1 MYFDSPGKENTVK
14 TIEIAVQAI
23 KDFDIHHVVLATT
36 TGYTA
41 QCFPALEGVTVVC
54 IPHAYGFKEP
64 GKNELSD
71 ETIHQLQNKGF
82 RVYASSHA
90 LSGAER
96 GITGKFGGISPV
108 EMIAHTLRFFGQA

>member
-23 KDFDIHHVVLATT
+23 KDFDMHHVVLATT

-41 QCFPALEGVTVVC
+41 QCFPALEGVTGVC
-54 IPHAYGFKEP
+54 IPHAYGFNEP

-71 ETIHQLQNKGF
+71 ETIHQVQNKGF
-82 RVYASSHA
+82 RV
-90 LSGAER
+90 
-96 GITGKFGGISPV
+96 
-108 EMIAHTLRFFGQA
+108 